1 MSKKF
6 YLDDYSDEDII
17 ATLDANITKNTKK
30 NKKNKKNKKK
40 YMDNQ
45 PLLNITVDSD
55 ENNEKVIILSLD
67 IPLDEKTN
75 KVLTFDLS
83 INKNLYLLIGKELF
97 S

>member
-17 ATLDANITKNTKK
+17 ATLDANSTKNT
-30 NKKNKKNKKK
+30 KKNKKK

-45 PLLNITVDSD
+45 PLLNITVNSD

>member
-17 ATLDANITKNTKK
+17 ATLDANSTKNTKK